1 MKIGQVARKYGLSKD
16 NIYYYINYG
25 LLVPPRGGTAG
36 SQYDFD
42 QETLRDL
49 EMILKLKELD
59 YSLSDIHRM
68 LSLRR
73 ISGLDNP
80 EDRRELLGMYTSQRQ
95 RCVQK
100 LHHYESVIHRL
111 DERILNLTSRAE
123 ADETRCTGVP
133 LSMLGLL
140 CCPYCGRPLQ
150 IANVNMDMEYIY
162 DADLHCSCGGDCGN
176 GADSQDITGDGS
188 SKSGCSGK
196 SCGPGYRARIE
207 EGILITPNGYAGEV
221 DKPDVG
227 RELYKDL
234 PPSLISL
241 FQRSYNYMTEDLRAL
256 DLSGRVVMETYV
268 TAWFFLHNHQQ
279 FFTPGGYYIVVDK
292 FPETLAMYKDLI
304 DRESY
309 HLPILYLADSSRN
322 YPLKQGSVDLNIDFF
337 AVNEHNFYS
346 DTFLLDEL
354 APYMKKGAHVLG
366 TYFCFDNGA
375 RSMKNLLDTYP
386 QASTNNFSL
395 PWFRQQID
403 QSGIRLD
410 HERLCGST
418 TDSGNNLGFGFH
430 QTGEKLSLVEYF
442 GRMPE

>member
-1 MKIGQVARKYGLSKD
+1 
-16 NIYYYINYG
+16 
-25 LLVPPRGGTAG
+25 
-36 SQYDFD
+36 
-42 QETLRDL
+42 
-49 EMILKLKELD
+49 
-59 YSLSDIHRM
+59 
-68 LSLRR
+68 
-73 ISGLDNP
+73 
-80 EDRRELLGMYTSQRQ
+80 
-95 RCVQK
+95 
-100 LHHYESVIHRL
+100 
-111 DERILNLTSRAE
+111 
-123 ADETRCTGVP
+123 
-133 LSMLGLL
+133 
-140 CCPYCGRPLQ
+140 
-150 IANVNMDMEYIY
+150 
-162 DADLHCSCGGDCGN
+162 
-176 GADSQDITGDGS
+176 
-188 SKSGCSGK
+188 
-196 SCGPGYRARIE
+196 
-207 EGILITPNGYAGEV
+207 
-221 DKPDVG
+221 
-227 RELYKDL
+227 
-234 PPSLISL
+234 
-241 FQRSYNYMTEDLRAL
+241 
-256 DLSGRVVMETYV
+256 
-268 TAWFFLHNHQQ
+268 
-279 FFTPGGYYIVVDK
+279 
-292 FPETLAMYKDLI
+292 MYKDLI